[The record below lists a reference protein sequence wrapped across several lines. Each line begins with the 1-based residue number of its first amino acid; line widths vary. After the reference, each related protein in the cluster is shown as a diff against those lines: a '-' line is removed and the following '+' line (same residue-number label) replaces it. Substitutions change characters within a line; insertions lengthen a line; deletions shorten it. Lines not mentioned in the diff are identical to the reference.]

1 MEAADL
7 ALASAAILAGLC
19 CCAALS
25 PSVKKRDEDDDD
37 DDEFNMF
44 RAGGIGLTLYTD
56 DDGET
61 MAADMCA
68 AMIGAGAM
76 LGKCCCFLGLCGT
89 AIAALVLAGQ
99 SSDPATIHAVAGS
112 VLGLGVLSFC
122 FSWGFGVF
130 PSESG
135 SIWFHRICMGILC
148 CCSIALVPVL
158 VWWRQSSPLFDAAG
172 DAGSGEPDAPPPP
185 AAPPVPPLAP
195 PMPPTPPMPPFAP
208 PLPRGLAGGLGIAGG
223 SVLLLLLLMG
233 LIAAGKRVEFDEEGD
248 LRVRRSDASPRPS
261 PSSHGTVEINRSS
274 AATVAIERRE
284 TGVVLTDNV

>member
-76 LGKCCCFLGLCGT
+76 LG
-89 AIAALVLAGQ
+89 
-99 SSDPATIHAVAGS
+99 
-112 VLGLGVLSFC
+112 
-122 FSWGFGVF
+122 
-130 PSESG
+130 
-135 SIWFHRICMGILC
+135 
-148 CCSIALVPVL
+148 
-158 VWWRQSSPLFDAAG
+158 
-172 DAGSGEPDAPPPP
+172 
-185 AAPPVPPLAP
+185 
-195 PMPPTPPMPPFAP
+195 
-208 PLPRGLAGGLGIAGG
+208 
-223 SVLLLLLLMG
+223 
-233 LIAAGKRVEFDEEGD
+233 
-248 LRVRRSDASPRPS
+248 
-261 PSSHGTVEINRSS
+261 
-274 AATVAIERRE
+274 
-284 TGVVLTDNV
+284 

>member
-7 ALASAAILAGLC
+7 AFASAAILAGLC

-25 PSVKKRDEDDDD
+25 PSVKERDEDDDD
-37 DDEFNMF
+37 DDFNPF
-44 RAGGIGLTLYTD
+44 RAGGIGLALYTD

-68 AMIGAGAM
+68 PMIGLGAV
-76 LGKCCCFLGLCGT
+76 GAKCCCFLGLCGT
-89 AIAALVLAGQ
+89 AIAALVLADQ
-99 SSDPATIHAVAGS
+99 ASDPATIHAVAGS

-135 SIWFHRICMGILC
+135 SMWFHRICMGILC

-172 DAGSGEPDAPPPP
+172 DAGSGDPDAHHHPRRRQCHRSRRQCRHCRPCRRSRRRCREAWPGPGDCWGLRVVAPPPHG
-185 AAPPVPPLAP
+185 
-195 PMPPTPPMPPFAP
+195 FD
-208 PLPRGLAGGLGIAGG
+208 RRRQAG
-223 SVLLLLLLMG
+223 
-233 LIAAGKRVEFDEEGD
+233 
-248 LRVRRSDASPRPS
+248 
-261 PSSHGTVEINRSS
+261 
-274 AATVAIERRE
+274 
-284 TGVVLTDNV
+284 

>member
-1 MEAADL
+1 MEAADI
-7 ALASAAILAGLC
+7 AFASAAILAGLC

-25 PSVKKRDEDDDD
+25 PSVKERDEDDG
-37 DDEFNMF
+37 DDEFDPF

-68 AMIGAGAM
+68 PMIGLGAV
-76 LGKCCCFLGLCGT
+76 GAKCCCFLGLCGT

-122 FSWGFGVF
+122 FSLGFGVM
-130 PSESG
+130 PSASVT
-135 SIWFHRICMGILC
+135 IVIHRICMGILC

-172 DAGSGEPDAPPPP
+172 DAGSGDPDAPPPP
-185 AAPPVPPLAP
+185 AAPPVPPVAP
-195 PMPPTPPMPPFAP
+195 PRPPLPPTTTSLPPTP
-208 PLPRGLAGGLGIAGG
+208 RG
-223 SVLLLLLLMG
+223 
-233 LIAAGKRVEFDEEGD
+233 
-248 LRVRRSDASPRPS
+248 SPRRP
-261 PSSHGTVEINRSS
+261 P
-274 AATVAIERRE
+274 
-284 TGVVLTDNV
+284 

>member
-1 MEAADL
+1 MEAADI
-7 ALASAAILAGLC
+7 AFASAAILAGLC

-25 PSVKKRDEDDDD
+25 PSVRERDEDND
-37 DDEFNMF
+37 DDEFNLI

-68 AMIGAGAM
+68 PMIGLGAV
-76 LGKCCCFLGLCGT
+76 GAKCCCFLGLCGT
-89 AIAALVLAGQ
+89 AIAALVLADQ
-99 SSDPATIHAVAGS
+99 ASDPATIHAVAGS

-122 FSWGFGVF
+122 FSLGFGVM
-130 PSESG
+130 SSA
-135 SIWFHRICMGILC
+135 SVTIVIHRICMGILC

-172 DAGSGEPDAPPPP
+172 DAGSGDPDAPPPP
-185 AAPPVPPLAP
+185 AAPPIPPVAP
-195 PMPPTPPMPPFAP
+195 PMPPMPPMPPFAP

-233 LIAAGKRVEFDEEGD
+233 WIAAGKRVEFDEEGD